1 MKTIPHANALS
12 NISIGHEII
21 NGLLSMTVADIDN
34 PRIAKRLN
42 NDNNFLLSATRMT
55 NNILIAFTLA
65 QTVAAEESFNEMI
78 PVAPYSLG
86 DNDLYTIGN
95 TMIEKIRSA
104 PPILDIDIPDALLQ
118 DRFEKVLA
126 AV

>member
-1 MKTIPHANALS
+1 MKTIPQSTALN

-21 NGLLSMTVADIDN
+21 NGLLSLTVADIDN

-42 NDNNFLLSATRMT
+42 SDNNFLLSATRMT

-65 QTVAAEESFNEMI
+65 QTVAAEESFDEMI
-78 PVAPYSLG
+78 PAAPYSQG
-86 DNDLYTIGN
+86 DNDLHTIGN

-104 PPILDIDIPDALLQ
+104 PRILDIDIPDALLL